1 MTLTVLEFVKYAT
14 AVIAYDE
21 EKEVKVIHRR

>member
-1 MTLTVLEFVKYAT
+1 MTMTVLEFVTYAR

-21 EKEVKVIHRR
+21 EKNVKVIHR